1 MDIQDKIL
9 DVHFPECPI
18 RNVIARIGDRWSILI
33 LLTLE
38 PAEKSMRFKELEQA
52 IPDIS
57 QKMLTR
63 TLCDLEADGFVIRHA
78 YAEVPP
84 RVEYELT
91 ERARTLTPLLNNLV
105 AWAASNLSGIVKDR
119 ERYYKEGNRNNP

>member
-1 MDIQDKIL
+1 MDIADKIV
-9 DVHFPECPI
+9 DAHFPDCPI

-38 PAEKSMRFKELEQA
+38 PARQPMRFKEIEQA

-63 TLCDLEADGFVIRHA
+63 TLRDLEADGLVTRHA

-91 ERARTLTPLLNNLV
+91 DRARTLTPLLSQLV
-105 AWAASNLSGIVKDR
+105 GWAAENLSGIINDRKAYVKNN
-119 ERYYKEGNRNNP
+119 YK

>member
-1 MDIQDKIL
+1 MEIKNKVRDL
-9 DVHFPECPI
+9 HFPDCPI
-18 RNVIARIGDRWSILI
+18 RNVIARIGDRWSILL

-38 PAEKSMRFKELEQA
+38 PAEKPMRFKEIEQA

-63 TLCDLEADGFVIRHA
+63 TLRDLEADGLVIRRA

-91 ERARTLTPLLNNLV
+91 PRGRTLTPHLNSLVSWALDNLK
-105 AWAASNLSGIVKDR
+105 AIVRDR
-119 ERYYKEGNRNNP
+119 ETYMKKEGSI

>member
-1 MDIQDKIL
+1 MDIQNKIR
-9 DVHFPECPI
+9 DIHFPNCPI
-18 RNVIARIGDRWSILI
+18 RNVIARIGDRWSMLV

-38 PAEKSMRFKELEQA
+38 PAQQPMRFKEVQQA

-63 TLCDLEADGFVIRHA
+63 TLRDLEADGYILRHA

-91 ERARTLTPLLNNLV
+91 ARARTLTPLLNNLV
-105 AWAASNLSGIVKDR
+105 SWAADNLHAIITSR
-119 ERYYKEGNRNNP
+119 EAFYR

>member
-1 MDIQDKIL
+1 MEIKNNIRDL
-9 DVHFPECPI
+9 HFPDCPI
-18 RNVIARIGDRWSILI
+18 RNVIARIGDRWSILV
-33 LLTLE
+33 LLVLE
-38 PAEKSMRFKELEQA
+38 PAKEPMRFKEIQAA

-63 TLCDLEADGFVIRHA
+63 TLRDLEADGLVIRKA

-91 ERARTLTPLLNNLV
+91 PRARTLTPHLNSLV
-105 AWAASNLSGIVKDR
+105 AWAMDNLKAIVHDR
-119 ERYYKEGNRNNP
+119 EAYEKAVNLK

>member
-1 MDIQDKIL
+1 MEIKNKVRDL
-9 DVHFPECPI
+9 HFPDCPI
-18 RNVIARIGDRWSILI
+18 RNVIARIGDRCSILV

-38 PAEKSMRFKELEQA
+38 PAEKPMRFKEIEQA

-63 TLCDLEADGFVIRHA
+63 TLRDLEADGLVIRKA

-91 ERARTLTPLLNNLV
+91 PRGRTLTPHLNSLVSWAMDNLK
-105 AWAASNLSGIVKDR
+105 AIVRDR
-119 ERYYKEGNRNNP
+119 ETYMKKEGSI

>member
-1 MDIQDKIL
+1 MDIKNKIR
-9 DVHFPECPI
+9 DVHFPNCPI
-18 RNVIARIGDRWSILI
+18 RNVIARIGDRWSLLV

-38 PAEKSMRFKELEQA
+38 PAQQPMRFKEIQQA

-63 TLCDLEADGFVIRHA
+63 TLRDLEADGYILRHA

-91 ERARTLTPLLNNLV
+91 ARARSLTPLLNNLV
-105 AWAASNLSGIVKDR
+105 AWAADNLHAIVSSR
-119 ERYYKEGNRNNP
+119 EAFMKKNYSKT

>member
-1 MDIQDKIL
+1 MEIKNKVRDL
-9 DVHFPECPI
+9 HFPDCPI
-18 RNVIARIGDRWSILI
+18 RNVIARIGDRWSILV

-38 PAEKSMRFKELEQA
+38 PAEKPMRFKEIEQA
-52 IPDIS
+52 ISDIS

-63 TLCDLEADGFVIRHA
+63 TLRDLEADGLVNRKA

-91 ERARTLTPLLNNLV
+91 PRGRTLTPHLNSLVSWAMDNLK
-105 AWAASNLSGIVKDR
+105 AIVRDR
-119 ERYYKEGNRNNP
+119 ETYMKKEGSI

>member
-1 MDIQDKIL
+1 MEIKNKIRDL
-9 DVHFPECPI
+9 HFPDCPI

-38 PAEKSMRFKELEQA
+38 PAEMPIRFKEIQHA

-57 QKMLTR
+57 QKMLSR
-63 TLCDLEADGFVIRHA
+63 TLRDLEADGFVVRHA

-91 ERARTLTPLLNNLV
+91 PLLNDLV
-105 AWAASNLSGIVKDR
+105 GWAASNLAGIVKDR
-119 ERYYKEGNRNNP
+119 EMFYKKG

>member
-1 MDIQDKIL
+1 MEIKNKIRDL
-9 DVHFPECPI
+9 HFPDCPI

-38 PAEKSMRFKELEQA
+38 VARKPMRFKEIEKD

-63 TLCDLEADGFVIRHA
+63 TLRDLEADGLVSRHT

-91 ERARTLTPLLNNLV
+91 DRARSLTPLLNELV
-105 AWAASNLSGIVKDR
+105 EWAASNLSGIINDR
-119 ERYYKEGNRNNP
+119 HKYHECMT

>member
-1 MDIQDKIL
+1 MVIKNNIIDPR
-9 DVHFPECPI
+9 FPDCPI
-18 RNVIARIGDRWSILI
+18 RNVIARLGDRWSILV

-38 PAEKSMRFKELEQA
+38 PKTSAMRYRDIQKS

-63 TLCDLEADGFVIRHA
+63 TLRSLEADGLVERIA

-84 RVEYELT
+84 RVEYSLT
-91 ERARTLTPLLNNLV
+91 SRSRSLIPPLNSLIDWAMENLN
-105 AWAASNLSGIVKDR
+105 GIISDR
-119 ERYYKEGNRNNP
+119 KKFTGE

>member
-1 MDIQDKIL
+1 MEIPDKVL

-33 LLTLE
+33 LLTLDSATQ
-38 PAEKSMRFKELEQA
+38 PMRFKEIQAA

-63 TLCDLEADGFVIRHA
+63 TLRDLEADGYVTRHA

-105 AWAASNLSGIVKDR
+105 AWAAANLSGIVKDR
-119 ERYYKEGNRNNP
+119 ERYLGVKS

>member
-1 MDIQDKIL
+1 MNITDKIL
-9 DVHFPECPI
+9 DVHFPQCPI

-38 PAEKSMRFKELEQA
+38 PAKKPMRFKEIEKA

-57 QKMLTR
+57 QKMLSL
-63 TLCDLEADGFVIRHA
+63 TLRNLEADGLVARHA

-91 ERARTLTPLLNNLV
+91 ERAKTLTPHLNALV
-105 AWAASNLSGIVKDR
+105 GWAAENLSGIINDR
-119 ERYYKEGNRNNP
+119 RAYMGKS

>member
-1 MDIQDKIL
+1 MERKNKVRDL
-9 DVHFPECPI
+9 HFPDCPI

-38 PAEKSMRFKELEQA
+38 PAEKPMRFKEIEQA

-63 TLCDLEADGFVIRHA
+63 TLRDLEADGLVIRRA

-91 ERARTLTPLLNNLV
+91 PRGRTLTPHLNSLVSWALDNLK
-105 AWAASNLSGIVKDR
+105 AIVRDR
-119 ERYYKEGNRNNP
+119 ETYMKKEGSI

>member
-1 MDIQDKIL
+1 MVIKNNIIDPC
-9 DVHFPECPI
+9 FPDCPI
-18 RNVIARIGDRWSILI
+18 RNVIARLGDRWSILV

-38 PAEKSMRFKELEQA
+38 PKTSAMRYRDIQKS

-63 TLCDLEADGFVIRHA
+63 TLRSLEADGLVERIA

-84 RVEYELT
+84 RVEYSLT
-91 ERARTLTPLLNNLV
+91 SRGRSLIPPLNSLIDWAMENLN
-105 AWAASNLSGIVKDR
+105 GIIT
-119 ERYYKEGNRNNP
+119 NRKKFKGE

>member
-1 MDIQDKIL
+1 MVIKNNIIDPR
-9 DVHFPECPI
+9 FPDCPI
-18 RNVIARIGDRWSILI
+18 RNVIARLGDRWSILV

-38 PAEKSMRFKELEQA
+38 PKTSAMRYRDIQKS

-63 TLCDLEADGFVIRHA
+63 TLRSLEADGLVERIA

-84 RVEYELT
+84 RVEYSLT
-91 ERARTLTPLLNNLV
+91 SRGRSLIPLLNSLIDWAMENL
-105 AWAASNLSGIVKDR
+105 NGIISDR
-119 ERYYKEGNRNNP
+119 KKFTGE

>member
-1 MDIQDKIL
+1 MELKGKIRDL
-9 DVHFPECPI
+9 HFPDCPI
-18 RNVIARIGDRWSILI
+18 RNVISRIGDRWSILI

-38 PAEKSMRFKELEQA
+38 PTRQPMRFKEIQQA

-63 TLCDLEADGFVIRHA
+63 TLRNLEADGFVHRHA

-91 ERARTLTPLLNNLV
+91 ERARSLTPLLNNLV
-105 AWAASNLSGIVKDR
+105 QWAATNLSGIIHDR
-119 ERYYKEGNRNNP
+119 EKFYKQA

>member
-1 MDIQDKIL
+1 MDIADKIV
-9 DVHFPECPI
+9 DAHFPECPI

-38 PAEKSMRFKELEQA
+38 PAKQPMRFKEIQQA

-63 TLCDLEADGFVIRHA
+63 TLRDLEADGLVIRHA

-91 ERARTLTPLLNNLV
+91 NRARTLTPHLNALV
-105 AWAASNLSGIVKDR
+105 QWAAANLSGIINDR
-119 ERYYKEGNRNNP
+119 RAFLGK

>member
-1 MDIQDKIL
+1 MDIADKIV
-9 DVHFPECPI
+9 DAHFPDCPI

-38 PAEKSMRFKELEQA
+38 PARQPMRFKEIEQA

-63 TLCDLEADGFVIRHA
+63 TLRDLEADGLVTRHA

-91 ERARTLTPLLNNLV
+91 DRARTLTPLLNELV
-105 AWAASNLSGIVKDR
+105 NWAAQNLSGIINDR
-119 ERYYKEGNRNNP
+119 KLYNNMK

>member
-1 MDIQDKIL
+1 MDINNKIL
-9 DVHFPECPI
+9 DAHFPECPI

-38 PAEKSMRFKELEQA
+38 PAKQPMRFKEIEQA

-63 TLCDLEADGFVIRHA
+63 TLRDLEADGLVTRHA

-91 ERARTLTPLLNNLV
+91 DRARTLTPLLNELV
-105 AWAASNLSGIVKDR
+105 NWAASNLAGIINDR
-119 ERYYKEGNRNNP
+119 KAYNNRSV

>member
-1 MDIQDKIL
+1 MEIKNKVSDL
-9 DVHFPECPI
+9 HFPKCPI
-18 RNVIARIGDRWSILI
+18 RNVIARIGDRWSILV

-38 PAEKSMRFKELEQA
+38 PSNRPMRFKEIQQD

-63 TLCDLEADGFVIRHA
+63 TLRSLEADGLVHRYA

-105 AWAASNLSGIVKDR
+105 EWATDNLSVIIHDR
-119 ERYYKEGNRNNP
+119 EKFYNS

>member
-1 MDIQDKIL
+1 MEIKNKIRDL
-9 DVHFPECPI
+9 HFPNCPI
-18 RNVIARIGDRWSILI
+18 RNVIARIGGRWSILV

-38 PAEKSMRFKELEQA
+38 PANRPMRFKEIQND

-63 TLCDLEADGFVIRHA
+63 TLRDLEADGLVTRRA

-91 ERARTLTPLLNNLV
+91 HRARTLTPHLNALV
-105 AWAASNLSGIVKDR
+105 SWAMDNIKAIIDDR
-119 ERYYKEGNRNNP
+119 EAYMNK

>member
-1 MDIQDKIL
+1 MEIKNKVRDL
-9 DVHFPECPI
+9 HFPDCPI

-38 PAEKSMRFKELEQA
+38 PAEKPMRFKEIEQA

-63 TLCDLEADGFVIRHA
+63 TLRDLEADGLVIRRA

-91 ERARTLTPLLNNLV
+91 PRGRTLTPHLNSLVSWALDNLK
-105 AWAASNLSGIVKDR
+105 AIVRDR
-119 ERYYKEGNRNNP
+119 ETYMKKEGSI

>member
-1 MDIQDKIL
+1 MEIKNKVRDL
-9 DVHFPECPI
+9 HFPDCPI

-38 PAEKSMRFKELEQA
+38 PAEKPMRFKEIEQA

-63 TLCDLEADGFVIRHA
+63 TLRDLEADGLVIRRA

-91 ERARTLTPLLNNLV
+91 PRGRTLTPHLNSLVSWAMDNLKV
-105 AWAASNLSGIVKDR
+105 IVRDR
-119 ERYYKEGNRNNP
+119 ETYMKKEGSI

>member
-1 MDIQDKIL
+1 MDIQEKIL

-38 PAEKSMRFKELEQA
+38 PATQPMRFKELEQA

-57 QKMLTR
+57 QKMLT
-63 TLCDLEADGFVIRHA
+63 DLEADGFVIRHA

-105 AWAASNLSGIVKDR
+105 AWAADNLADIVKNR
-119 ERYYKEGNRNNP
+119 EEYFKK

>member
-1 MDIQDKIL
+1 MVIKNNIIDPR
-9 DVHFPECPI
+9 FPDCPI
-18 RNVIARIGDRWSILI
+18 RNVIARLGDRWSILV

-38 PAEKSMRFKELEQA
+38 PKTSAMRYRDIQKS

-63 TLCDLEADGFVIRHA
+63 TLRSLEADGLVERIA

-84 RVEYELT
+84 RVEYSLT
-91 ERARTLTPLLNNLV
+91 SRGRSLIPLLNSLIDWAMENL
-105 AWAASNLSGIVKDR
+105 NGIITDR
-119 ERYYKEGNRNNP
+119 KKFTGE